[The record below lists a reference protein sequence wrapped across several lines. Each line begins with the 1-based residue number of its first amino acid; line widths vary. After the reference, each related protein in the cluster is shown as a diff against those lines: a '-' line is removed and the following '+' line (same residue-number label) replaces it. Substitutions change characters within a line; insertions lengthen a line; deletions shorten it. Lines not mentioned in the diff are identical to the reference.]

1 MLVFKEIR
9 AQIRHLSYSLNENW
23 RDWQRSV
30 RRPPVTFDACSLFGT
45 GPTFHI
51 YQSSKVS
58 SSPLLSNQTLPTCE
72 VVILY
77 CNGLGQFILLFI
89 TNYFSILM
97 CNRDF
102 TQKEL
107 PLIRR

>member
-1 MLVFKEIR
+1 MRIGEIGREVYAALQLRLMPVPYLVR
-9 AQIRHLSYSLNENW
+9 ALHFTSIKAVKS
-23 RDWQRSV
+23 
-30 RRPPVTFDACSLFGT
+30 P
-45 GPTFHI
+45 
-51 YQSSKVS
+51 
-58 SSPLLSNQTLPTCE
+58 SPLLSNQTLPTCE

-89 TNYFSILM
+89 TNYFSIVM
-97 CNRDF
+97 WNRDF